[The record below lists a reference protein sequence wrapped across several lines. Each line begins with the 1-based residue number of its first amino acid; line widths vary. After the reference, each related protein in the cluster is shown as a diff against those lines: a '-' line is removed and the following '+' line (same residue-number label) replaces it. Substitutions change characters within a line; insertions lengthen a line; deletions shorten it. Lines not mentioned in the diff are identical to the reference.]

1 MTKNADGTNK
11 LIGPGEKSLI
21 PTNKCFWKDP
31 EDIKALELKH
41 AAKR

>member
-21 PTNKCFWKDP
+21 PTNKCFWIDP
-31 EDIKALELKH
+31 EDIKSSGVKT
-41 AAKR
+41 RS